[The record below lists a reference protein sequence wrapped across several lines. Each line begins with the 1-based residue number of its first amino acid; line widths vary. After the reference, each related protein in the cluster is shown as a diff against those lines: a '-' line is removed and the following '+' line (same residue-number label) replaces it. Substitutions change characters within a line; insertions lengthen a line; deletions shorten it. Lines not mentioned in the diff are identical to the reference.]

1 MKKNGMKATTLRTT
15 MVIIIIITIGI
26 ATFGFYYFQG
36 KLNTYAI
43 SVGQT
48 VSESTAG
55 SSSNA
60 QTIKKIQADIAA
72 TQAIADK
79 SASITASSLD
89 YQNQTIADLN
99 KYASNTGISIIDYNF
114 SQSATTAKTSSL
126 AGGIGTSFI
135 TITLGNPISYTNLI
149 KFLESIETNL
159 PKMQLTGINISHD
172 QNNSDTITVQPL
184 TIEVY
189 TK

>member
-1 MKKNGMKATTLRTT
+1 MKKNKMKATTLRTT
-15 MVIIIIITIGI
+15 MTIIIIIVIGLS
-26 ATFGFYYFQG
+26 AFGFYYLQG
-36 KLNTYAI
+36 KLNTYAV

-55 SSSNA
+55 GGSST
-60 QTIKKIQADIAA
+60 QTIKKIQANIADI
-72 TQAIADK
+72 QAIADK

-89 YQNQTIADLN
+89 YQNQMITDLN
-99 KYASNTGISIIDYNF
+99 KYASNNGISIIDYNF
-114 SQSATTAKTSSL
+114 SQPTTTSKSSGL
-126 AGGIGTSFI
+126 TGGTGTSFI
-135 TITLGNPISYTNLI
+135 TITLSNPISYTGLI

-159 PKMQLTGINISHD
+159 PKMQLTGITITHD
-172 QNNSDTITVQPL
+172 QNTSGTVTVTPL